1 MTIRRARSVEADA
14 ILALWAEA
22 MSPPSVTDSADVIHA
37 LLERSDT
44 WLLVAEENGERAGT
58 LIVAFDGWRGHFYR
72 LAVLPR
78 WRRRGIGLQLVREG
92 ERLLREAGAQRI
104 AAIVLT
110 DRDPAMGF
118 WAAAGYELQVE
129 ALHEARV
136 GAGRRRAVAA
146 AA

>member
-129 ALHEARV
+129 ATRFTKLV
-136 GAGRRRAVAA
+136 
-146 AA
+146 